1 MFHLLPY
8 LNIIENVLLPS
19 GVGKNRYGRTEVK
32 KLLKRLN
39 LLERSYHKPSEL
51 STGEKQRTAIAR
63 ALLNQPKIVLA
74 DDPAGNLDVDNT
86 ATVLGHLILQQGLL
100 RDGVVISSVQ
110 LYLNKHSERT
120 KRCIFFHCCR
130 KVKN

>member
-1 MFHLLPY
+1 M
-8 LNIIENVLLPS
+8 
-19 GVGKNRYGRTEVK
+19 
-32 KLLKRLN
+32 
-39 LLERSYHKPSEL
+39 
-51 STGEKQRTAIAR
+51 
-63 ALLNQPKIVLA
+63 

-120 KRCIFFHCCR
+120 EELRQRLCFLYIR
-130 KVKN
+130 